1 MITDHIDEIYNDLKQ
16 IPDLANVLGEFIC
29 PLLKEESIFLLDIGK
44 EQHIVDLS
52 QGYIEGDMVSIISGR
67 SWGDN

>member
-29 PLLKEESIFLLDIGK
+29 PLLKEEAKFLLNFGK
-44 EQHIVDLS
+44 E
-52 QGYIEGDMVSIISGR
+52 
-67 SWGDN
+67 